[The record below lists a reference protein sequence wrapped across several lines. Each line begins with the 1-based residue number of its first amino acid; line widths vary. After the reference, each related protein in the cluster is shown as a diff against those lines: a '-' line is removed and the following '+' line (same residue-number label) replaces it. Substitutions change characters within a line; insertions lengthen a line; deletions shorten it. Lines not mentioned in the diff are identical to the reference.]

1 MEYEEILEWKKYA
14 KDKDYEKA
22 AKAINHEIAV
32 NLLKVHN
39 LYSDDKVDINEQEYI
54 AYSSMYYG
62 RNSEKKIIKEMEDF
76 WNISIKLSN
85 SDIGISRCDTE
96 EEFKIEY
103 KNSLNIRKKII
114 KLFKEYK
121 KSFLERMM

>member
-14 KDKDYEKA
+14 KDKDYENA

-39 LYSDDKVDINEQEYI
+39 LYSDINYDIQKKEHIVYC
-54 AYSSMYYG
+54 SLLYG
-62 RNSEKKIIKEMEDF
+62 RNSEKKIIREMEEF

-85 SDIGISRCDTE
+85 SDIGINRSDTE
-96 EEFKIEY
+96 DEFKIEY

-114 KLFKEYK
+114 KLFKKYN
-121 KSFLERMM
+121 KSFEERMM

>member
-1 MEYEEILEWKKYA
+1 MEYEEILDWKKYA
-14 KDKDYEKA
+14 KDKDYENA

-62 RNSEKKIIKEMEDF
+62 RNSKGKIIKEMEAF
-76 WNISIKLSN
+76 WNISIDLSN
-85 SDIGISRCDTE
+85 SDIGINRSDIE

-103 KNSLNIRKKII
+103 KNSLNIRKKTM
-114 KLFKEYK
+114 KLFKK
-121 KSFLERMM
+121 HNKSFEERMM

>member
-1 MEYEEILEWKKYA
+1 MVEIRK
-14 KDKDYEKA
+14 
-22 AKAINHEIAV
+22 
-32 NLLKVHN
+32 
-39 LYSDDKVDINEQEYI
+39 
-54 AYSSMYYG
+54 
-62 RNSEKKIIKEMEDF
+62 KKIIREMEDF

-85 SDIGISRCDTE
+85 SDIGINRSDTE
-96 EEFKIEY
+96 DEFKIEY

>member
-39 LYSDDKVDINEQEYI
+39 LYSDINYDIEKKEHIVYC
-54 AYSSMYYG
+54 SLLYG
-62 RNSEKKIIKEMEDF
+62 RNSEKKD
-76 WNISIKLSN
+76 
-85 SDIGISRCDTE
+85 
-96 EEFKIEY
+96 Y
-103 KNSLNIRKKII
+103 KRNGR
-114 KLFKEYK
+114 
-121 KSFLERMM
+121 FLEY